1 MKIKESKLNEAP
13 IQAQLAS
20 EEGIKSI

>member
-1 MKIKESKLNEAP
+1 MKIKESKLNEAL

-20 EEGIKSI
+20 EEGIKSM